1 MIKNDV
7 VVYLSSLKD
16 QSPSRKTQCLLAFA
30 TGAQVAG
37 ARVHIETE
45 YKWQPSRLAVMLG
58 WASPEQRGQN
68 IKFRA
73 EIIQRQQEAG
83 GHVMAIDANCF
94 KFDDPDS
101 RYLRYSI
108 NGVFYDS
115 SEYANKNSN
124 DVQWNTISHNLN
136 LQVKPW
142 KTSGDYVLLLLQR
155 DGGWSMKGLNPLDWA
170 ANKIAKLKSLTN
182 LPIVIRPHPG
192 KVANVSK
199 LIGGNVT
206 LSNPAIRTLKQDLTR
221 ASAALVYNSS
231 SGVAAVLEGV
241 PLFVDDV
248 SSVCWQV
255 ANRDINRLT
264 NPNYPDRTQ
273 WIYDLAAAHWS
284 DADGEQGL
292 IYKKFLP
299 YLA

>member
-1 MIKNDV
+1 
-7 VVYLSSLKD
+7 
-16 QSPSRKTQCLLAFA
+16 
-30 TGAQVAG
+30 
-37 ARVHIETE
+37 
-45 YKWQPSRLAVMLG
+45 
-58 WASPEQRGQN
+58 
-68 IKFRA
+68 
-73 EIIQRQQEAG
+73 
-83 GHVMAIDANCF
+83 
-94 KFDDPDS
+94 
-101 RYLRYSI
+101 
-108 NGVFYDS
+108 
-115 SEYANKNSN
+115 
-124 DVQWNTISHNLN
+124 
-136 LQVKPW
+136 
-142 KTSGDYVLLLLQR
+142 
-155 DGGWSMKGLNPLDWA
+155 MKGLNPLDWA

-192 KVANVSK
+192 KVADVSK

-255 ANRDINRLT
+255 ANHDMNRLS
-264 NPNYPDRTQ
+264 NPDYPDRTQ